1 MSNILKS
8 EPLFNYFPCNF
19 KRLSLSLHLIL
30 TAKLQQIIKPYK
42 NKLVLFIPLTMAD
55 VVVLESYT

>member
-1 MSNILKS
+1 MSNILKI
-8 EPLFNYFPCNF
+8 EPLFNYFSNNF
-19 KRLSLSLHLIL
+19 KKLSLSLACFL
-30 TAKLQQIIKPYK
+30 TAKLQIIKPYK